1 MVTAMAM
8 VSAMGP
14 TRTRTDFPAVQ
25 AAANMD
31 MAMAR
36 IIGWVGAAIVAI
48 LAGVFSFV
56 IAKEGRSPATAHAI
70 GFPSTGLVQANFAAR
85 TYGLRKA
92 RNVEARVNAAE
103 QRLAFEGYRREPL
116 SISALALIAEAMTEA
131 ADRRDRQK
139 LLELAGQLTRRN
151 AFVSNELMTSA
162 AVRGDDKVFFRWL
175 SRLILTNR
183 EMRESYVGAM
193 AQATARPGAI
203 AALAPIIGEAPSWT
217 DFYWRKLVRQPESLV
232 NGTRL
237 RIAVAGAPWKQTE
250 IGPSDRDLSL
260 ALVNRGEFDVAS
272 DLATALSAGSSPPR
286 ATANRLVNGDFAR
299 TPVLPP
305 FDWDL
310 TTAGNMG
317 ASIDPK
323 ARNLNIS
330 AIAGSRGPVARQLV
344 RLTPGAYELRW
355 LLSTDSPI
363 EPDALSIGIRCAER
377 GRDAGIALDISLNVG
392 TQRRSIDIPESACRW
407 FWYNVETRIDDG
419 SPGVDVILEMLS
431 LTPRAARAAQ
441 AN

>member
-1 MVTAMAM
+1 MV
-8 VSAMGP
+8 
-14 TRTRTDFPAVQ
+14 
-25 AAANMD
+25 
-31 MAMAR
+31 R

-48 LAGVFSFV
+48 LAGLFSFV
-56 IAKEGRSPATAHAI
+56 IANEGRSPATAHAI

-85 TYGLRKA
+85 TYGLRKV
-92 RNVEARVNAAE
+92 RNVEARVSAAE
-103 QRLAFEGYRREPL
+103 QRLAIKGYRREPL
-116 SISALALIAEAMTEA
+116 SISAMALIAEAMTGP

-151 AFVSNELMTSA
+151 AFISNELMTSA

-203 AALAPIIGEAPSWT
+203 AALTPIIGESPSWAN
-217 DFYWRKLVRQPESLV
+217 FYWRKLVRQPGSLV
-232 NGTRL
+232 NGARL
-237 RIAVAGAPWKQTE
+237 RVAVAGAPWQQTE

-272 DLATALSAGSSPPR
+272 DLAAALNAGSSQSR
-286 ATANRLVNGDFAR
+286 ATASRLVNGNFAR

-310 TTAGNMG
+310 TAAGNMG
-317 ASIDPK
+317 ASIDAK
-323 ARNLNIS
+323 AGNLSIS
-330 AIAGSRGPVARQLV
+330 AIAGARGSVARQLI
-344 RLTPGAYELRW
+344 RLTPGTYELRW
-355 LLSTDSPI
+355 SLSSASPL

-377 GRDAGIALDISLNVG
+377 GRNGGIVSDISLNVG
-392 TQRRSIDIPESACRW
+392 TQRRPIDIPESACRW
-407 FWYNVETRIDDG
+407 FWYSVETHIDDG
-419 SPGVDVILEMLS
+419 SPGVDVIFEMLS
-431 LTPRAARAAQ
+431 LTPQAARAAQ